1 MGSPL
6 FRTGLKRASFIVAGL
21 AGMFVFGSSGI
32 GCGPS
37 LPKVDPNGQ
46 QWGNTIDPNQK
57 ETKAITG
64 NGEPL
69 VVDWTPTARGDLEV
83 SMREGIAVVSY
94 SAKGLRVLPAC
105 HIDGKYG
112 FLGMSMKQQLVRLE
126 SAEEVKANLPL
137 GGVGIA
143 ANFGGEFQQGAVL
156 DVALVMIGKYR
167 TTWHKAKKRDL
178 VGDCP
183 EATHI
188 VRGAMVGAFAV
199 DKGQKQNARA
209 AAQIFGFGAS
219 GGGSQSQGFHI
230 EDGRLADCQGA
241 TPDSAK
247 PPSQCGALVRLELSE
262 LEGDETRAKPEA
274 ENDESVKLA
283 TCPAGM
289 VKFEGKCTNQNNVKA
304 YECSGQDGNECG
316 SQCKAGNLASCS
328 KFAIMAL
335 LGVNGIPKKP
345 FEAAKLLALSC
356 KSGFPRA
363 CAYLGEVM
371 NDGKFV
377 QQKDP
382 KFALDLFTRACNDG
396 DEIGCN
402 DHGLMYLFG
411 QGVARDTS
419 IAAKSLLKSCSGGWK
434 DACSN
439 LGVMMLGGNG
449 LTKDDAKAAALF
461 KMACDGNSAMGCG
474 NLGYML
480 EVGAGVR
487 QDVTRAVKHYEQAC
501 NARDESCESLA
512 VMQQMGKGVAKN
524 ETSAVALYRKACT
537 AQNTVACAFLR
548 TYVDPSV
555 KVDVDAAKNAVT
567 VFQGSCTNGIVR
579 DCTQVGVIAIALGQR
594 EQGQQLLK
602 KACQLGDDWA
612 CFNDK
617 LVIKLRENLQ

>member
-1 MGSPL
+1 MMGSL
-6 FRTGLKRASFIVAGL
+6 LSRTVSKRAATLLVGL
-21 AGMFVFGSSGI
+21 AVFGGTTA

-57 ETKAITG
+57 EAKVIVG

-94 SAKGLRVLPAC
+94 DTRGLRVLPAC

-126 SAEEVKANLPL
+126 SADEVKANLPL

-156 DVALVMIGKYR
+156 DVALVMVGKYR

-183 EATHI
+183 GATHI

-199 DKGQKQNARA
+199 DKGQKQQARA
-209 AAQIFGFGAS
+209 AAQIFGFGGS
-219 GGGSQSQGFHI
+219 GGTAQSQGFHI
-230 EDGRLADCQGA
+230 EDGRLSDCQGA
-241 TPDSAK
+241 NPDSTK
-247 PPSQCGALVRLELSE
+247 PPSQCGALVRLELAE
-262 LEGDETRAKPEA
+262 LEADQAPVVQQSEKEEG
-274 ENDESVKLA
+274 VKVV

-289 VKFEGKCTNQNNVKA
+289 VKFEGKCTNASNVKA

-335 LGVNGIPKKP
+335 VGANGVPKKP
-345 FEAAKLLALSC
+345 FDAAKLLALSC

-371 NDGKFV
+371 LDGNFV

-396 DEIGCN
+396 DEVGCN
-402 DHGLMYLFG
+402 DHGLVYLFG
-411 QGVARDTS
+411 QGVPRDTS
-419 IAAKSLLKSCSGGWK
+419 IAAKSLLKACSGGWK

-449 LTKDDAKAAALF
+449 LNKDDAKAAALF
-461 KMACDGNSAMGCG
+461 KMSCDGNSAMGCS

-480 EVGAGVR
+480 ETGQGVR
-487 QDVTRAVKHYEQAC
+487 QDVPKAVKHYEQAC
-501 NARDESCESLA
+501 NARDESCASLA
-512 VMQQMGKGVAKN
+512 SMYQMGKGVAKN
-524 ETSAVALYRKACT
+524 ESNAVSLYRKSCNG
-537 AQNTVACAFLR
+537 QNILACAFLR

-555 KVDVDAAKNAVT
+555 KVEVDNAKNAVT
-567 VFQGSCTNGIVR
+567 VWQGSCTNGIVR
-579 DCTQVGVIAIALGQR
+579 DCTQVAVVALSLGQR
-594 EQGQQLLK
+594 ENGLKLMK
-602 KACQLGDDWA
+602 KACELGDDWA

-617 LVIKLRENLQ
+617 LVIKLRDTLQ